1 MLLEA
6 LDHPKTLHLASLLG
20 VELPTA
26 IGHLE
31 LLWAFTA
38 KKAPQGNVGKW
49 PTGAIAG
56 ACYWR
61 GNPEEFTAALGAAR
75 FLDLDPDHGWCVHD
89 WHDHAPRWVKAKLSR
104 ERLTF
109 VMPKPRTVVPST
121 VGTTVATV
129 VDTGPPTHRV
139 GKPSQAKPSQ
149 GVGESAESRTVVAT
163 VVGDTAKPQDEPEPG
178 AEPDPHT
185 VTTLV
190 QHVYPAGTYGGQN
203 WILTERAIGDLLDG
217 GNHATELVGAA
228 QAYAEQQRAC
238 GNVGTQYIRSP
249 AKFYAEGHWRGPFPM
264 PAERARPG
272 ARQSFTEL
280 HARLSTADDEHPE
293 GAQA

>member
-49 PTGAIAG
+49 PPGAIAG

-61 GNPEEFTAALGAAR
+61 GNPEAFTAALGAAR

-109 VMPKPRTVVPST
+109 VMPKARTTVAPV

-139 GKPSQAKPSQ
+139 EKPSQAKPSQ
-149 GVGESAESRTVVAT
+149 GSAVPADARTVVAT
-163 VVGDTAKPQDEPEPG
+163 TVGPSDGADT
-178 AEPDPHT
+178 PDGPSPHT
-185 VTTLV
+185 LTTLV
-190 QHVYPAGTYGGQN
+190 QHVYPAGTYGGQS
-203 WILTERAIGDLLDG
+203 WILAERELGRLLDG
-217 GNHATELVGAA
+217 GDHAPALLGAA
-228 QAYAEQQRAC
+228 QAYADQQAAM
-238 GNVGTQYIRSP
+238 GNVGTQFIRSP
-249 AKFYAEGHWRGPFPM
+249 AKFYAEGHWRGPFPL
-264 PAERARPG
+264 PAERARPNG
-272 ARQSFTEL
+272 RQTFEDI
-280 HARLSTADDEHPE
+280 HRKLSTTDDEKAH
-293 GAQA
+293 A

>member
-49 PTGAIAG
+49 PAGAIAG

-61 GNPEEFTAALGAAR
+61 GNPDAFTAALGAAR
-75 FLDLDPDHGWCVHD
+75 FLDLDPEHGWCVHD

-109 VMPKPRTVVPST
+109 VMPKGRTTVAPI
-121 VGTTVATV
+121 VGTVVATV

-139 GKPSQAKPSQ
+139 EKPSQAKPSLGIGDTSQ
-149 GVGESAESRTVVAT
+149 SRTVVAT
-163 VVGDTAKPQDEPEPG
+163 VVKPPDEPEAATG
-178 AEPDPHT
+178 PDPHT

-190 QHVYPAGTYGGQN
+190 QHVYPAGTYGGQS
-203 WILTERAIGDLLDG
+203 WILAEREIGRLLEQGDHAATLVRAATDYG
-217 GNHATELVGAA
+217 AQQTAMGNA
-228 QAYAEQQRAC
+228 
-238 GNVGTQYIRSP
+238 GTQFIRSP

-264 PAERARPG
+264 PVVRPNTRKTTAERIAAIG
-272 ARQSFTEL
+272 
-280 HARLSTADDEHPE
+280 ADD
-293 GAQA
+293 AQPTEATA